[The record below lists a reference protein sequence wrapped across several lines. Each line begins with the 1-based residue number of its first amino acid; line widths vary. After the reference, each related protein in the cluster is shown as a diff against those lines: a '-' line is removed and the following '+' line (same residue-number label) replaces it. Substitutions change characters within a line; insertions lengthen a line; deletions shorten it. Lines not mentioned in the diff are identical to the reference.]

1 MRQFHLCEELGTG
14 WDKIVLGCEF
24 KNLPPPKMQVYENG
38 TRLTLYV
45 YRPYADWP
53 MEERL
58 RACYYHACIKFVLNE
73 HLTNSS
79 FRERLGVP
87 TSSAG
92 SVSRVIAEAVERKLI
107 KPIDANAGNRYMKY
121 MPYWA

>member
-1 MRQFHLCEELGTG
+1 MENLEQLIKNLVKLPKETS
-14 WDKIVLGCEF
+14 WVEF
-24 KNLPPPKMQVYENG
+24 KRNYYEG
-38 TRLTLYV
+38 E
-45 YRPYADWP
+45 
-53 MEERL
+53 M
-58 RACYYHACIKFVLNE
+58 ACIKFVLNE